1 MPEKKQIGL
10 GYLRAAFDPAT
21 INKETRTVEVVFATE
36 TPVVRMGWDG
46 IFYEVLTCTK
56 EAVMVDRLNSGAGPL
71 LDTHN
76 RYSVRNQLG
85 AIEPN
90 SVVIKDKECRCTVRF
105 SKNPDVETVWN
116 DVQDGIVRNISV
128 GYNTYEI
135 TISEKEGQAP
145 VYTAT
150 RWEPAEVSLVPVPAD
165 YNSAVR
171 SANEQTHEVTIINH
185 KKNNTMSTN
194 NATRTTDIQAA
205 CRNAGLTD
213 AFAQTLVDN
222 ADMDINGAREAII
235 AELVR
240 AATPAATP
248 PAAKPAAPDAAAEA
262 TTRTTGILAA
272 CRAANLTITYAEEL
286 VNGTL
291 SLSDARAAIIN
302 KMAEGKPDVFAG
314 TPAVRMGADERD
326 KRRDGMVDGI
336 ISRIDPSAK
345 GADGKIIQAGEF
357 RGMSLLDMA
366 REWLVGEG
374 QNVRGLSKREVA
386 KMALG
391 LVRSGGYSTSDFP
404 NILSNVFNKRLR
416 KAYDLQMRTFTPWCV
431 ASTAT
436 DFKEMSRNQLGD
448 LVFQEVKEGGE
459 YKAEKLSETVE
470 KYSVAK
476 WGRIVNFSWESM
488 VNDDLNAFSRIPQ
501 TLAAA
506 AAQKQSDVVYGILSA
521 NAAMADTVALFHA
534 THGNYTST
542 GTAISVAS
550 LGVGRGLMR
559 KQKSIDS
566 KNHLNLSPKFLI
578 VGPDKEAEALQ
589 FTSQNYVAAQSGDIN
604 VWAGLMQP
612 IVENRITGN
621 KWYLAADPAII
632 DTIEYAFLDGEELYT
647 EERTAFEKDG
657 YEFKARMVFGAK
669 AIDHRSLYYNTG
681 A

>member
-10 GYLRAAFDPAT
+10 GYLRASFDPAT

-46 IFYEVLTCTK
+46 LFYEVLTCTK
-56 EAVMVDRLNSGAGPL
+56 EAVMAERLNSGAGPL

-85 AIEPN
+85 VIEPN

-105 SKNPDVETVWN
+105 SKNVDVEPVWQN
-116 DVQDGIVRNISV
+116 VQDGIVRNISV

-135 TISEKEGQAP
+135 TISEKEGAAP

-171 SANEQTHEVTIINH
+171 TPNETTHEVLIINNS
-185 KKNNTMSTN
+185 KNRTMPENNQTAAPAETPETAAAPVVTAPAAAPVTN
-194 NATRTTDIQAA
+194 QEEV
-205 CRNAGLTD
+205 RNA
-213 AFAQTLVDN
+213 VK
-222 ADMDINGAREAII
+222 
-235 AELVR
+235 AERTRSAEILKAVR
-240 AATPAATP
+240 TV
-248 PAAKPAAPDAAAEA
+248 KLPDA
-262 TTRTTGILAA
+262 
-272 CRAANLTITYAEEL
+272 YAQEL
-286 VNGTL
+286 IESDN
-291 SLSDARAAIIN
+291 SLDQARAAIIN
-302 KMAEGKPDVFAG
+302 KLSETTQPVSNQ
-314 TPAVRMGADERD
+314 TSTIRTGADEVD
-326 KRRDGMVDGI
+326 KRRDGMVNGI
-336 ISRIDPSAK
+336 INRINPAEVSNAT
-345 GADGKIIQAGEF
+345 AGEY

-386 KMALG
+386 QMALG

-416 KAYDLQMRTFTPWCV
+416 KMYELQGRTFTSWCN
-431 ASTAT
+431 ASSAT

-459 YKAEKLSETVE
+459 YKGEKLSETVE

-476 WGRIVNFSWESM
+476 WGRIVNLNWETI

-506 AAQKQSDVVYGILSA
+506 AAQKQSDIVYGILSA
-521 NAAMADTVALFHA
+521 NAAMADNVALFHA
-534 THGNYTST
+534 THANYTGT

-566 KNHLNLSPKFLI
+566 KNHLNLAPKFLI

-589 FTSQNYVAAQSGDIN
+589 FTSTNYVAAESGKIN

-647 EERTAFEKDG
+647 EERIAFEKDG
-657 YEFKARMVFGAK
+657 YEIKARMVFGAK
-669 AIDHRSLYYNTG
+669 AIDHRGLYYNVG

>member
-1 MPEKKQIGL
+1 MPQTQQIGK
-10 GYLRAAFDPAT
+10 GYIRATFDSTT
-21 INKETRTVEVVFATE
+21 INTEKRTIDVVFATE
-36 TPVVRMGWDG
+36 TPVLRMGWDG
-46 IFYEVLTCTK
+46 MFNEVLTCTPK
-56 EAVMVDRLNSGAGPL
+56 AVMVERLNSGAGPV
-71 LDTHN
+71 LDTHD
-76 RYSVRNQLG
+76 RWSVKTQLG
-85 AIEPN
+85 AVEPN
-90 SVVIKDKECRCTVRF
+90 SVSISSKECRCTLRF
-105 SKNPDVETVWN
+105 SKRDDVNGVWA
-116 DVQDGIVRNISV
+116 DIEDGLLRNISV
-128 GYNTYEI
+128 GYNTYEV
-135 TISEKEGQAP
+135 TIEEKTGGIP
-145 VYTAT
+145 TYTAT
-150 RWEPAEVSLVPVPAD
+150 RWEPMEISLVPVPAD
-165 YNSAVR
+165 YNSKVR
-171 SANEQTHEVTIINH
+171 TPNEQTHEVTIINH
-185 KKNNTMSTN
+185 KKNNTMPQNT
-194 NATRTTDIQAA
+194 ATRTTDIQAA
-205 CRNAGLTD
+205 CRAAGLDD
-213 AFAQTLVDN
+213 AFTQTLVDN
-222 ADMDINGAREAII
+222 TEMDINSAREAII

-240 AATPAATP
+240 KATPVVTA
-248 PAAKPAAPDAAAEA
+248 PAAAPVAEDQGA
-262 TTRTTGILAA
+262 RTVGILAA

-286 VNGTL
+286 VKGTL

-302 KMAEGKPDVFAG
+302 KMAEATPDVFSG
-314 TPAVRMGADERD
+314 TPAVRMGADEKD
-326 KRRDGMVDGI
+326 KRRDGMVNGI

-345 GADGKIIQAGEF
+345 DETGKIINPAEF

-391 LVRSGGYSTSDFP
+391 LVRSGGYTTSDFP

-476 WGRIVNFSWESM
+476 WGRIVNFSWEAM

-534 THGNYTST
+534 THANYTAS

-589 FTSQNYVAAQSGDIN
+589 FTSQNYVAAQASNIN

-632 DTIEYAFLDGEELYT
+632 DTIEYSFLDGEELYT